1 MTLAAAY
8 IIYVC
13 GWSPGMIVE
22 REIDGR
28 QVSVIH
34 WWKAPKENMKLWV
47 MEGWAE
53 SKASGEVYKF
63 EYPGECQL
71 T

>member
-8 IIYVC
+8 IITVC

-34 WWKAPKENMKLWV
+34 WWEAPKENMKQWV
-47 MEGWAE
+47 HDGLQE
-53 SKASGEVYKF
+53 SIKSGELYNF
-63 EYPGECQL
+63 EYPGDCMV